1 MTIKKSTRVAS
12 ITSDRGLMVGNTAPD
27 AVAEDSAMKL
37 KQFAVAGEEM
47 KLHEAMP

>member
-1 MTIKKSTRVAS
+1 
-12 ITSDRGLMVGNTAPD
+12 MVGNTAPD